1 MLILTRRT
9 GEAIRIGDKIR
20 IVVVQ
25 AEAGKIRIGIEGPR
39 ELPILREE
47 LYTLIREGNQQAN
60 APADLAL
67 EHWLTEGKKET
78 P

>member
-25 AEAGKIRIGIEGPR
+25 AEAGKIRLGIEGPR

-60 APADLAL
+60 APTDLVL